1 MGVQEVK
8 EERAGSGRN
17 RGKFLQQANILQV
30 KYFASQKGWEPGI
43 QGTGGMVRGQTKKY
57 KQLLQEAKFESCFS

>member
-1 MGVQEVK
+1 ME

-30 KYFASQKGWEPGI
+30 KR
-43 QGTGGMVRGQTKKY
+43 GGNQECTVPEVRG
-57 KQLLQEAKFESCFS
+57 

>member
-1 MGVQEVK
+1 ME

-30 KYFASQKGWEPGI
+30 KRGGSQKWTVQE
-43 QGTGGMVRGQTKKY
+43 VRG
-57 KQLLQEAKFESCFS
+57 

>member
-1 MGVQEVK
+1 MGEGVGAPDIRGARGVQEVE

-30 KYFASQKGWEPGI
+30 KR
-43 QGTGGMVRGQTKKY
+43 GGNQECTVPEVRG
-57 KQLLQEAKFESCFS
+57 

>member
-1 MGVQEVK
+1 MGEGVGAPDIRGARGVQEAE

-30 KYFASQKGWEPGI
+30 KR
-43 QGTGGMVRGQTKKY
+43 GGNQECTVPEVRG
-57 KQLLQEAKFESCFS
+57 